1 MFASDSALQRKVRYR
16 RGVTEPQQ
24 QPPLTEQERDA
35 IVTAVKSVFSRVGK
49 LYGQITPAFIDY
61 GFKPPSPGVLARE
74 LSEKI
79 EASIVQ
85 HCGTFSGGHGHCD
98 LCRNGFDWEVK
109 IAKNSGLT
117 INQCKQV
124 AGETYIVVN
133 YTSDGQVKKIWVLWR
148 PDDTMFSPRRGNAN
162 ARAVRVSQAQSQ
174 IEVLYEAP
182 KKIAGKL
189 ATIGK
194 PQPAKAA
201 LAQKKA
207 TA

>member
-1 MFASDSALQRKVRYR
+1 MVES
-16 RGVTEPQQ
+16 VTEQQ
-24 QPPLTEQERDA
+24 AQPPLSPEERDA

-49 LYGQITPAFIDY
+49 LYKQITPTFVEY

-85 HCGTFSGGHGHCD
+85 HCDTFARGQGHCD
-98 LCRNGFDWEVK
+98 LSRNGFDWEVK

-117 INQCKQV
+117 INQCKHV

-133 YTSDGQVKKIWVLWR
+133 YTNDGQVKKVWVLWR
-148 PDDTMFSPRRGNAN
+148 PDESMFSPRRDNAN
-162 ARAVRVSQAQSQ
+162 ARAVRVRQAQSQ

-182 KKIAGKL
+182 KKTKATLAAVGK
-189 ATIGK
+189 AT
-194 PQPAKAA
+194 PAKAS
-201 LAQKKA
+201 LGQQNSKA
-207 TA
+207 SA